1 MKKTTGKFIVF
12 WFAFFAFIQL
22 NSAPAHSDVN
32 VFAEGAYT
40 ADTLVVY
47 IYTDTKVGTVT
58 ELRSAGVKLAYDTSE
73 LTLSSAEKNESVW
86 FLGGEAYMEPE
97 ISTPGEVVF
106 ILGKLDPADPA
117 AGVSGD
123 RVLLGKVTFTRAGTT
138 TAFGLG
144 LDLGK
149 HGVEEDPPGSG
160 IFSFKNF
167 VKTDGN
173 VLDEY
178 GVSFGSISVYE
189 RGDANG
195 DGSVT
200 NIDMGTV
207 RNLILGSGG
216 YRVYADANG
225 DGMITN
231 VDMGTVRNIILG
243 N

>member
-22 NSAPAHSDVN
+22 NSAPARADVN

-47 IYTDTKVGTVT
+47 IYADTTVSPVT

-73 LTLSSAEKNESVW
+73 LTVSSAEKNESVW
-86 FLGGEAYMEPE
+86 FLGGETYMEPE

-123 RVLLGKVTFTRAGTT
+123 RVLLGKVTFARAGATT
-138 TAFGLG
+138 DFGLG

-149 HGVEEDPPGSG
+149 LGEEEDPPGSG

-167 VKTDGN
+167 VNTDGN
-173 VLDEY
+173 VLDEA
-178 GVSFGSISVYE
+178 GVSFGAISVYE

-195 DGSVT
+195 DGIV
-200 NIDMGTV
+200 NFQDMLFIRAYTQNGGNDTPFADCNNDGIINFQDMLCV
-207 RNLILGSGG
+207 R
-216 YRVYADANG
+216 A
-225 DGMITN
+225 ITQQ
-231 VDMGTVRNIILG
+231 
-243 N
+243 